1 MKEGVK
7 KSISLI
13 LVLTLLVQL
22 LPVVAFGVGDETNDL
37 DISTDSE
44 TVSMKDDDAEIVGE
58 EDALREESVKHF
70 RLRDGAYML
79 VEYETAVHYQTADGS
94 WEEIDN
100 TLQKTGQQYVAQAGD
115 MTRKFAASLDSG
127 FLFETAYQG
136 QSVSMSLARRSSR
149 DVVAV
154 APDVPAAE
162 ETAAPEET
170 AVPETADQPQEAEQ
184 AEADLQ
190 RAPAEAAAETDAP
203 QQETAEE
210 LPLLDDAAY
219 TLVTSTAAARME
231 NPGAKMR
238 TFSKLAEKD
247 KIQPQKIR
255 SSVAFDNVMDGVSLL
270 YQNYGY
276 NVKESIIIE
285 KPQEQYAYS
294 FVLNLQGLTPT
305 LEADGS
311 VLLRGADGEPVYE
324 IPAPYLADADGATS
338 LEDAAY
344 KLERI
349 SGGYL
354 LTVEADPEWM
364 NAPERA
370 YPVTLDP
377 TILLHNK
384 GNVLTTFI
392 RSAWPGSVAPNSA
405 DQFVGYRANEGYDA
419 CNIYVQF
426 ANLPEIPQNCVPISA
441 QLAMYN
447 AGFFTSD
454 GVGCAAPDGSLTVE
468 AHEWPAAVSDV
479 SGLTWYLVHFGS
491 TPVNEETIDY
501 QKLSKETLGEYVTW
515 DITRTVMQWYQKQ
528 NEGDTSGGRGVLLE
542 GIDGRENYR
551 VANLIGSGY
560 HDYSPYFAVYYRNPV
575 GLESYYTYQEAS
587 AGKAGDLS
595 IHNFTNQFTLDRAD
609 VSLSLEP
616 ASYALRHI
624 YNSATSGIEFSNN
637 EAGGIH
643 TCDYTSMQVGVG
655 WKLSAQQTVVE
666 CKVGDE
672 TYLVYNDEDGTE
684 HYFSETATNTYEDE
698 DGLSLKIV
706 KSTSGGNTIY
716 TMTDMDKY
724 HTWVFHNGYLISVTD
739 NNSNTIYF
747 AYNAAYSS
755 GGSAWKPVKGSASN
769 RLVQIVMDINS
780 GNNEKSRTL
789 QTVANLTYSGD
800 RLSSVTDYAGRSTN
814 YSYDSGGHLTQV
826 TYADGTS
833 VSYAYN
839 GSGGR
844 LSTLYD
850 AESQYGLDITYTYN
864 LGVVS
869 TFRVQEFANT
879 SGAKQTGS
887 AFHAYRN
894 GIHQTSYRFYGPDHT
909 RDTADDTVKTCVLD
923 HFGKT
928 ICTYDSNTDYSE
940 IIGASAAN
948 YTDNSG
954 TSKTNNRLTGAA
966 AMGISSFN
974 MLSNSG
980 LETCTGNAADN
991 WAQLSFSTS
1000 ASAGTQSGNKARLGK
1015 ASIKTTA
1022 RGSGM
1027 YQEATLQAGTTYT
1040 FSGYV
1045 NTCDMTAFD
1054 SNGSVYLAALTAD
1067 QITDLSQACAS
1078 PWKSEQVNYKTDASI
1093 NRGWEKISVT
1103 FTPETSGTY
1112 YMAFLQDR
1120 ADGTACCDDLLLEES
1135 EAASEINLVQNGRF
1149 AWLVNG
1155 KPEGWVPNSY
1165 TISDE
1170 HPFGQS
1176 LSKSMR
1182 VSNTMNGYAR
1192 THQVIPLNLLADEA
1206 TFLLSGWGKANS
1218 VGGTARKHEDG
1229 DERYFG
1235 LVAEIAYTD
1244 GTTENQYV
1252 SFNGDYADWQFASG
1266 VIVPG
1271 KRDERVKEIT
1281 VRCAYD
1287 YNANDAYFTNISLV
1301 LEPAETYSYDSKGN
1315 PIAATDGSAKTASEF
1330 FADSQRLKSYTTPGG
1345 AKHTL
1350 GYDASNNL
1358 QEDTLAGLTNYTYHN
1373 TSGSPTTSM
1382 TRKGYSGDYLKS
1394 QNVYD
1399 ITGRFRTLAIDANGV
1414 QTGYTYDDTTLQL
1427 TSVHSAGG
1435 ATQTYTYQSG
1445 RDRVSQTAIDQT
1457 AALTYR
1463 YDRAQLTDLIRKA
1476 FPQAAD
1482 ADGQNVNPFWQ
1493 HYLLGYDAF
1502 GNMTRVQVCASS
1514 AERDGYTAPVTLASY
1529 TYEGNVNNGRLAKM
1543 TYGNGDSVSYTYD
1556 AFDRQRTAGYN
1567 DGTTYHYDYSG
1578 DNDLARQYVT
1588 DGSGAVTEQYSYQ
1601 YDSLGR
1607 LIHSRQL
1614 TGGGTLVQLTQHMY
1628 DNANRLTSQ
1637 SWQFGGDTFRQS
1649 YTYTGQNS
1657 DGKQVDGTIS
1667 AITTTIPGQSVI
1679 TSTYGYND
1687 LRQLT
1692 SKGVTVPDQNGKQTK
1707 VYDRSYTYDRI
1718 AEDDGCNWMGTR
1730 LASTGYTFGSSSR
1743 SFTYTYD
1750 AAGNISR
1757 IVTAGTNVPKAA
1769 QSKEYGYDAQG
1780 QLVSEKNS
1788 SKTTFLYAYD
1798 TAGNIRSITKDGTVT
1813 KSFGYTNPSWP
1824 DLLTSVTANG
1834 TTKDV
1839 LYEGQSQTSDLPS
1852 SGNPITYYNGKDYT
1866 FTWTKGRQLASATVD
1881 GKQVS
1886 YTYDMSG
1893 VRSGKQVYTTSNQR
1907 TTTYTYTTLS
1917 GKVMRQQ
1924 WETRNSDDTVY
1935 QAMQSLEFV
1944 YDDGNQPFAMIYKHG
1959 QTTELYYYVLNAQ
1972 GDVIALLNA
1981 NGALVA
1987 SYNYGAW
1994 GNYSVHGADG
2004 KKTTDATFIGHINPL
2019 RYRGYYYD
2027 RETRLY
2033 YLQSRYYDFANCR
2046 FINADT
2052 YLSTGQ
2058 GILGHN
2064 MFTYCGNNPV
2074 NYCDSSGRFFFTLLG
2089 AVIGAA
2095 VGYIDAYIAGEDP
2108 IKGAIAG
2115 GVSGAIAGAGVDI
2128 GAAITIFSG
2137 GAAIGW
2143 GAAVAIGLGAF
2154 GGFVGAGISNDWK
2167 FKKDGESLALQ
2178 YMGATLIGG
2187 MANAISFGL
2196 GPINGEIAKG
2206 TVSQIV
2212 RSIGYEGM
2220 KDFTYNLV
2228 TGGIISLFSTFTNRI
2243 ISTMLSTPVEPSLPV
2258 ISIS

>member
-70 RLRDGAYML
+70 RLRDGGYML

-100 TLQKTGQQYVAQAGD
+100 TLQKTGQQYVAKAGD

-170 AVPETADQPQEAEQ
+170 AASETADQLQEAEQ
-184 AEADLQ
+184 TEADQ
-190 RAPAEAAAETDAP
+190 TQEPAEAAAETDAP

-344 KLERI
+344 KLERV

-384 GNVLTTFI
+384 GNVLTTYV
-392 RSAWPGSVAPNSA
+392 RYAAPNSVAPNAA
-405 DQFVGYRANEGYDA
+405 DQYCGYIEDRSYGSCD
-419 CNIYVQF
+419 IYMKL
-426 ANLPEIPQNCVPISA
+426 NLPEIPNGCVPLQAKIA
-441 QLAMYN
+441 LYH
-447 AGFFTSD
+447 AGFFASNHF
-454 GVGCAAPDGSLTVE
+454 GGAAPDGNLTVE
-468 AHEWPAAVSDV
+468 AHICDGTVSNV
-479 SGLTWYLVHFGS
+479 SSLTWNDVYAGALSFDR
-491 TPVNEETIDY
+491 TILDY
-501 QKLSKETLGEYVTW
+501 QKVSKGTLGEYITW
-515 DITRTVMQWYQKQ
+515 DISRAIVERSATGSETI
-528 NEGDTSGGRGVLLE
+528 GLILE
-542 GIDGRENYR
+542 TMDCIENYR

-560 HDYSPYFAVYYRNPV
+560 HDHSPYFAVYYRNPV

-684 HYFSETATNTYEDE
+684 HYFRKTATNTYEDE

-755 GGSAWKPVKGSASN
+755 VGSAWKPVKGSASN

-780 GNNEKSRTL
+780 GSNDNPRTP

-909 RDTADDTVKTCVLD
+909 RDTADDTVMTCVLD

-940 IIGASAAN
+940 IIGTSAAN

-1067 QITDLSQACAS
+1067 QIADLSQACAS

-1120 ADGTACCDDLLLEES
+1120 ADGTAYCDDLLLEES

-1192 THQVIPLNLLADEA
+1192 THQVIPLNLPADEA

-1244 GTTENQYV
+1244 GATENQYV

-1271 KRDERVKEIT
+1271 KRDKWVQEIM

-1373 TSGSPTTSM
+1373 DSGSATTSM
-1382 TRKGYSGDYLKS
+1382 TREGYSGDFLKS

-1399 ITGRFRTLAIDANGV
+1399 STGRFRTLAIDANGV

-1482 ADGQNVNPFWQ
+1482 ASGNNVNPFWQ

-1514 AERDGYTAPVTLASY
+1514 TEREGYTAPVTLASY
-1529 TYEGNVNNGRLAKM
+1529 TYEGNVNNGRLATM
-1543 TYGNGDSVSYTYD
+1543 AYGNGDSVSYTYD
-1556 AFDRQRTAGYN
+1556 AFDRQRTAAYN

-1607 LIHSRQL
+1607 LIHSRQS

-1667 AITTTIPGQSVI
+1667 AITTTIPDQLAI
-1679 TSTYGYND
+1679 TSKYEYND
-1687 LRQLT
+1687 LRQLEKKT
-1692 SKGVTVPDQNGKQTK
+1692 VTVPDQNGTQTK
-1707 VYDRSYTYDRI
+1707 VYDRTYTYAVI

-1730 LASTGYTFGSSSR
+1730 LASTGYTFALNQPVKQSR

-1750 AAGNISR
+1750 KAGNITK
-1757 IVTAGTNVPKAA
+1757 IVTAGTKVPKAA
-1769 QSKEYGYDAQG
+1769 TLKEYGYDAQG
-1780 QLVSEKNS
+1780 QLVSEKNGS
-1788 SKTTFLYAYD
+1788 GTTFLYAYD

-1839 LYEGQSQTSDLPS
+1839 LYEGQSQTSDLPT
-1852 SGNPITYYNGKDYT
+1852 SGNPVTYYNGKDYA

-1981 NGALVA
+1981 DGTLAA

-1994 GNYSVHGADG
+1994 GNYSVHDDKGA
-2004 KKTTDATFIGHINPL
+2004 KITKASFIGHINPL

-2046 FINADT
+2046 FINAD
-2052 YLSTGQ
+2052 GQ
-2058 GILGHN
+2058 
-2064 MFTYCGNNPV
+2064 FTDGFIGSNLFAYCENNPIR
-2074 NYCDSSGRFFFTLLG
+2074 YSDPTGLL
-2089 AVIGAA
+2089 AA
-2095 VGYIDAYIAGEDP
+2095 EAAIAASNFWNPVGWIAAGLLVVE
-2108 IKGAIAG
+2108 IGAIAVLSCGIASNVSQAKPKNKSTSKG
-2115 GVSGAIAGAGVDI
+2115 GSANLSGFASGAA
-2128 GAAITIFSG
+2128 SPSPPPPNKG
-2137 GAAIGW
+2137 GKGTKTSSKS
-2143 GAAVAIGLGAF
+2143 F
-2154 GGFVGAGISNDWK
+2154 YN
-2167 FKKDGESLALQ
+2167 KDGVRIDVENPGDRQGQIHMHLKGKK
-2178 YMGATLIGG
+2178 YIYD
-2187 MANAISFGL
+2187 ISEKAFRFDKT
-2196 GPINGEIAKG
+2196 GEIAPRAVQKYLENEKIVIAIEKG
-2206 TVSQIV
+2206 LI
-2212 RSIGYEGM
+2212 ILGY
-2220 KDFTYNLV
+2220 
-2228 TGGIISLFSTFTNRI
+2228 
-2243 ISTMLSTPVEPSLPV
+2243 
-2258 ISIS
+2258 

>member
-22 LPVVAFGVGDETNDL
+22 LPMVAFGVGDETNDL

-70 RLRDGAYML
+70 RLRDGGYML

-170 AVPETADQPQEAEQ
+170 AASETADQLQEAEQ
-184 AEADLQ
+184 TEADQ
-190 RAPAEAAAETDAP
+190 TQEPAEAAAETDAP

-276 NVKESIIIE
+276 NVKESIIID
-285 KPQEQYAYS
+285 KQQEQYAYS

-311 VLLRGADGEPVYE
+311 VLLRGTDGEPVYE

-338 LEDAAY
+338 LEDAVY

-384 GNVLTTFI
+384 GNVLTTYV
-392 RSAWPGSVAPNSA
+392 RYAAPNSVAPNAA
-405 DQFVGYRANEGYDA
+405 DQYCGYIEDRSYGSCD
-419 CNIYVQF
+419 IYMKL
-426 ANLPEIPQNCVPISA
+426 NLPEIPNGCVPVQAKIA
-441 QLAMYN
+441 LYH
-447 AGFFTSD
+447 AGFFASNHF
-454 GVGCAAPDGSLTVE
+454 GGAAPDGNLTVE
-468 AHEWPAAVSDV
+468 AHICDGTVSNV
-479 SGLTWYLVHFGS
+479 SSLTWNDVYAGALSFDR
-491 TPVNEETIDY
+491 TILDY
-501 QKLSKETLGEYVTW
+501 QKVSKGTLGKYITW
-515 DITRTVMQWYQKQ
+515 DISRAIVERSVTGSETI
-528 NEGDTSGGRGVLLE
+528 GLILE
-542 GIDGRENYR
+542 TMDCIENYR

-587 AGKAGDLS
+587 AAKAGDLS
-595 IHNFTNQFTLDRAD
+595 IHNFTNQFTLDRTD

-624 YNSATSGIEFSNN
+624 YNSAYSGSWFSENGSVGLHTRN
-637 EAGGIH
+637 FSSMRIGI
-643 TCDYTSMQVGVG
+643 G

-684 HYFSETATNTYEDE
+684 HYFSNTATNTYEDE
-698 DGLSLKIV
+698 DGLGLKIV

-755 GGSAWKPVKGSASN
+755 GSSAWKPVKGSASN

-780 GNNEKSRTL
+780 GSNDNPRTL
-789 QTVANLTYSGD
+789 QTVADLTYSGD
-800 RLSSVTDYAGRSTN
+800 RLSSVTDYAGRATN
-814 YSYDSGGHLTQV
+814 YTYDSAGHLTQV
-826 TYADGTS
+826 TYADGTC
-833 VSYAYN
+833 AYYQYDPSN
-839 GSGGR
+839 GT
-844 LSTLYD
+844 LITLYD
-850 AESQYGLDITYTYN
+850 GEARYGLEISYFYN
-864 LGVVS
+864 FGVRS
-869 TFRVQEFANT
+869 TFRVREFTCADG
-879 SGAKQTGS
+879 GAPADGQRQYGN
-887 AFHAYRN
+887 AFHAYRS
-894 GIHQTSYRFYGPDHT
+894 GVRQTLYRFYGPDHT
-909 RDTADDTVKTCVLD
+909 RDTADDTITGYILD

-928 ICTYDSNTDYSE
+928 ICTYDSNSDCSVMT
-940 IIGASAAN
+940 GASAAN

-1000 ASAGTQSGNKARLGK
+1000 ASAGTQSGNKARLGN

-1067 QITDLSQACAS
+1067 QIADLSQACAS

-1093 NRGWEKISVT
+1093 NHGWEKISVT
-1103 FTPETSGTY
+1103 FMPETSGTY

-1120 ADGTACCDDLLLEES
+1120 ADGTACCDDLLLEEG

-1149 AWLVNG
+1149 ARLVNG
-1155 KPEGWVPNSY
+1155 KPEGWVPNGY

-1170 HPFGQS
+1170 HPVGQS

-1192 THQVIPLNLLADEA
+1192 THQVIPLDLPADKA
-1206 TFLLSGWGKANS
+1206 TFLLSGWGKATS
-1218 VGGTARKHEDG
+1218 VGGTARKHEHG
-1229 DERYFG
+1229 YERYFG

-1244 GTTENQYV
+1244 GTTEKQYV
-1252 SFNGDYADWQFASG
+1252 SFNGDYAGWQFASG

-1301 LEPAETYSYDSKGN
+1301 QEPAETYSYDSKGN
-1315 PIAATDGSAKTASEF
+1315 PIAATDGNAKTASEF

-1345 AKHTL
+1345 AKHTFW
-1350 GYDASNNL
+1350 YDANNNL
-1358 QEDTLAGLTNYTYHN
+1358 QQDTLAGLTDHTYHN
-1373 TSGSPTTSM
+1373 SSGSAALSM

-1399 ITGRFRTLAIDANGV
+1399 STGRFRTLAIDANGV
-1414 QTGYTYDDTTLQL
+1414 QTGYTYDGTTLQL
-1427 TSVHSAGG
+1427 TSVHGAGG

-1514 AERDGYTAPVTLASY
+1514 AEREGYTAPVTLASY
-1529 TYEGNVNNGRLAKM
+1529 TYEGNVNNGRLATM

-1556 AFDRQRTAGYN
+1556 AFDRQRTAAYN

-1578 DNDLARQYVT
+1578 DNDLTRQYVT

-1607 LIHSRQL
+1607 LIHSRQS

-1649 YTYTGQNS
+1649 YTYTGQNG

-1667 AITTTIPGQSVI
+1667 AITTTIPGQTNI
-1679 TSTYGYND
+1679 TSTYGYNT

-1692 SKGVTVPDQNGKQTK
+1692 SKTVKQGGTGVYT
-1707 VYDRSYTYDRI
+1707 RSYTYAVI
-1718 AEDDGCNWMGTR
+1718 AEDDDCNRMGTR

-1750 AAGNISR
+1750 DAGNIKS
-1757 IVTAGTNVPKAA
+1757 VMASDSAGML
-1769 QSKEYGYDAQG
+1769 YDYDGLG
-1780 QLVSEKNS
+1780 QLVKE
-1788 SKTTFLYAYD
+1788 TPIGLTMYAVTYAYD
-1798 TAGNIRSITKDGTVT
+1798 TAGNIRSITRGGTT
-1813 KSFGYTNPSWP
+1813 FKSFGYTNPSWP

-1852 SGNPITYYNGKDYT
+1852 SGNPVTYYNGRDYH
-1866 FTWTKGRQLASATVD
+1866 FDWSKGRQLTEAVVGGQTV
-1881 GKQVS
+1881 K
-1886 YTYDMSG
+1886 YAYDMAG
-1893 VRSGKQVYTTSNQR
+1893 VRSSKQVGD
-1907 TTTYTYTTLS
+1907 TTYTYTTLS

-1924 WETRNSDDTVY
+1924 WDGKT
-1935 QAMQSLEFV
+1935 LEFV
-1944 YDDGNQPFAMIYKHG
+1944 YDDGSQPFAMIYKHG
-1959 QTTELYYYVLNAQ
+1959 SETELYYYLVNAQ
-1972 GDVIALLNA
+1972 GDVAAILDSS
-1981 NGALVA
+1981 GTMVA

-1994 GNYSVHGADG
+1994 GSCTVYNSS
-2004 KKTTDATFIGHINPL
+2004 DAAIGDLNPL

-2027 RETRLY
+2027 AETGFY
-2033 YLQSRYYDFANCR
+2033 YLQSRYYDPAICR

-2052 YLSTGQ
+2052 FATTDANGFLSA
-2058 GILGHN
+2058 N
-2064 MFTYCGNNPV
+2064 MFAYCENNPIMRTDANGDV
-2074 NYCDSSGRFFFTLLG
+2074 WNL
-2089 AVIGAA
+2089 VIGAA
-2095 VGYIDAYIAGEDP
+2095 VG
-2108 IKGAIAG
+2108 AIAG
-2115 GVSGAIAGAGVDI
+2115 VAGQVLSDAVTSIANGELTISNWQTYVGALAGGALSGAVLGGTGNVGLANAVSGFTTTGI
-2128 GAAITIFSG
+2128 GAALEKAT
-2137 GAAIGW
+2137 GASDKSWAEIGVN
-2143 GAAVAIGLGAF
+2143 AVADGMVSYGLGTLPGVKNITRGRNNMSAVYKSGLTKLRKGTAKRMSF
-2154 GGFVGAGISNDWK
+2154 KVKRKGLISTFVGGFAMD
-2167 FKKDGESLALQ
+2167 A
-2178 YMGATLIGG
+2178 YY
-2187 MANAISFGL
+2187 GL
-2196 GPINGEIAKG
+2196 K
-2206 TVSQIV
+2206 QH
-2212 RSIGYEGM
+2212 GYNR
-2220 KDFTYNLV
+2220 FRR
-2228 TGGIISLFSTFTNRI
+2228 LFMR
-2243 ISTMLSTPVEPSLPV
+2243 
-2258 ISIS
+2258 

>member
-22 LPVVAFGVGDETNDL
+22 LPVVAFGVSDETNDL

-70 RLRDGAYML
+70 RLRDGGYML

-170 AVPETADQPQEAEQ
+170 VAPETADQLQEAEQ
-184 AEADLQ
+184 TEADLQ

-247 KIQPQKIR
+247 RIQPQKIR

-285 KPQEQYAYS
+285 KLQEQYAYS

-344 KLERI
+344 KLERV

-392 RSAWPGSVAPNSA
+392 RYASPNSVAPNAA
-405 DQFVGYRANEGYDA
+405 DQYIGYHAGAAYGVCEV
-419 CNIYVQF
+419 YVQF
-426 ANLPEIPQNCVPISA
+426 ANLPEIPRNCVPVGA
-441 QLAMYN
+441 QLAMYH
-447 AGFFTSD
+447 AGFFASNAI
-454 GVGCAAPDGSLTVE
+454 GGSAPGGTLTVE
-468 AHEWPAAVSDV
+468 AHEWPAAVSSA
-479 SGLTWYLVHFGS
+479 SGVTWNQVYSGA
-491 TPVNEETIDY
+491 TPVSDEVLDF
-501 QKLSKETLGEYVTW
+501 QKLSKGTLNKYATW
-515 DITRTVMQWYQKQ
+515 DITRTVMAWYQKQ
-528 NEGDTSGGRGVLLE
+528 NEGDTSGGRGVLLQTL
-542 GIDGRENYR
+542 DGYAKSRA
-551 VANLIGSGY
+551 ANLIGSGY

-616 ASYALRHI
+616 VSYALRHI
-624 YNSATSGIEFSNN
+624 YNSATSGVEFSNN
-637 EAGGIH
+637 EAGGLH

-684 HYFSETATNTYEDE
+684 HYFSKTATNTYEDE
-698 DGLSLKIV
+698 DGLGLKIV

-755 GGSAWKPVKGSASN
+755 GSSAWKPVKGSASD

-780 GNNEKSRTL
+780 GSSTNARTL
-789 QTVANLTYSGD
+789 QTVANLTYSGS
-800 RLSSVTDYAGRSTN
+800 RLSKVTDYAGRATN
-814 YSYDSGGHLTQV
+814 YTYDSTGHLTQV
-826 TYADGTS
+826 TYADSTS

-850 AESQYGLDITYTYN
+850 AESKYGLDITYTYN

-869 TFRVQEFANT
+869 TFGVQEFAYT
-879 SGAKQTGS
+879 PSAVKQTGS

-909 RDTADDTVKTCVLD
+909 AGNADDTVMTCVLD

-940 IIGASAAN
+940 IIGASAAS

-954 TSKTNNRLTGAA
+954 TSKTNNRLSGAA
-966 AMGISSFN
+966 AMGTVALN
-974 MLSNSG
+974 LLPNAG
-980 LETCTGNAADN
+980 LEQCTNNVSDG
-991 WAQLSFSTS
+991 WVSLPFSQN
-1000 ASAGTQSGNKARLGK
+1000 ASAGIIPESRSRIGR
-1015 ASIKTTA
+1015 ASLKTA
-1022 RGSGM
+1022 ASGSGM
-1027 YQEATLQAGTTYT
+1027 YHEVALQAGTTYT

-1045 NTCDMTAFD
+1045 NTRDITAYQSD
-1054 SNGSVYLAALTAD
+1054 GGVYLAVLTAA
-1067 QITDLSQACAS
+1067 QRSSLAGVQRS
-1078 PWKSEQVNYKTDASI
+1078 PWKSEIVNYTTAPEVDA
-1093 NRGWEKISVT
+1093 GWEKISVT
-1103 FTPETSGTY
+1103 FTPDTSGTY
-1112 YMAFLQDR
+1112 SLAFVQDA
-1120 ADGTACCDDLLLEES
+1120 ADGTAYCDDMQLEAHA
-1135 EAASEINLVQNGRF
+1135 AASNANLVQNGTF
-1149 AWLVNG
+1149 ASGAPDFWTANR
-1155 KPEGWVPNSY
+1155 Y
-1165 TISDE
+1165 TKSSE
-1170 HPFGQS
+1170 HPLGAG
-1176 LSKSMR
+1176 KGVSMHAEGSSVGGTR
-1182 VSNTMNGYAR
+1182 TSQVVPINYYAG
-1192 THQVIPLNLLADEA
+1192 LA

-1218 VGGTARKHEDG
+1218 VGGTSPKPEKDG
-1229 DERYFG
+1229 DRYFG
-1235 LVAEIAYTD
+1235 LIAEIKYAKED
-1244 GTTENQYV
+1244 GTEISETENQYV
-1252 SFNGDYADWQFASG
+1252 SFNDDFTDWQYASG
-1266 VIVPG
+1266 VIIP
-1271 KRDERVKEIT
+1271 KRRDLMVKNIT
-1281 VRCAYD
+1281 VYCAYD

-1315 PIAATDGSAKTASEF
+1315 PIAATDGNAKTASEF
-1330 FADSQRLKSYTTPGG
+1330 FADSQRLKSYTTPSG

-1350 GYDASNNL
+1350 GYDANNNL
-1358 QEDTLAGLTNYTYHN
+1358 QSDTLAGLTNYTYHN
-1373 TSGSPTTSM
+1373 ASGSATTSI
-1382 TRKGYSGDYLKS
+1382 TSVGTSGDYLKS
-1394 QNVYD
+1394 YNVYD
-1399 ITGRFRTLAIDANGV
+1399 STGRFRTQSTDANGV
-1414 QTGYTYDDTTLQL
+1414 TTKYEYEP
-1427 TSVHSAGG
+1427 G
-1435 ATQTYTYQSG
+1435 AARLFQSTAANG
-1445 RDRVSQTAIDQT
+1445 TKQGFHYADNSDRVDFTYIDRTASID
-1457 AALTYR
+1457 YD

-1493 HYLLGYDAF
+1493 HYLLGYDTF

-1514 AERDGYTAPVTLASY
+1514 AERAGYTAPIDLATY
-1529 TYEGNVNNGRLAKM
+1529 EYEGNVYNGRLAKM
-1543 TYGNGDSVSYTYD
+1543 TYGNKDSVSYTYD
-1556 AFDRQRTAGYN
+1556 AFDRQRTAAYN
-1567 DGTTYHYDYSG
+1567 DVDRTTHEQKNVATYHYDYSS
-1578 DNDLARQYVT
+1578 DNALTRQYAT
-1588 DGSGAVTEQYSYQ
+1588 DSSGITEQYSYQ

-1607 LIHSRQL
+1607 LIHSRQSTAKGAL
-1614 TGGGTLVQLTQHMY
+1614 IQSTQHMY
-1628 DNANRLTSQ
+1628 DAANRMTSQ
-1637 SWQFGGDTFRQS
+1637 TWQFGTGLYQQQ

-1692 SKGVTVPDQNGKQTK
+1692 SKGVTVPDQNGTQTK
-1707 VYDRSYTYDRI
+1707 VYDRAYTYDRI
-1718 AEDDGCNWMGTR
+1718 AVDSGNWMGTR

-1750 AAGNISR
+1750 DSGNIKS
-1757 IVTAGTNVPKAA
+1757 VMASDSVGML
-1769 QSKEYGYDAQG
+1769 YDYDGLG
-1780 QLVSEKNS
+1780 QLVKE
-1788 SKTTFLYAYD
+1788 TPIGLTMYAVTYAYD
-1798 TAGNIRSITKDGTVT
+1798 TAGNIRSITRGGTT
-1813 KSFGYTNPSWP
+1813 FKSFGYTNPSWP

-1852 SGNPITYYNGKDYT
+1852 SGNPVTYYNGRDYH
-1866 FTWTKGRQLASATVD
+1866 FDWSKGRQLTEAVVGGQTV
-1881 GKQVS
+1881 K
-1886 YTYDMSG
+1886 YAYDMAG
-1893 VRSGKQVYTTSNQR
+1893 VRSSKQVGD
-1907 TTTYTYTTLS
+1907 TTYTYTTLS

-1924 WETRNSDDTVY
+1924 WGNK
-1935 QAMQSLEFV
+1935 SLEFV

-1959 QTTELYYYVLNAQ
+1959 SAAELYYYLVNAQ
-1972 GDVIALLNA
+1972 GDVAAILDSS
-1981 NGALVA
+1981 GTMVA
-1987 SYNYGAW
+1987 SYNYDAW
-1994 GNYSVHGADG
+1994 GSCTVHNSS
-2004 KKTTDATFIGHINPL
+2004 DAAIGDLNPL

-2027 RETRLY
+2027 AETGFY
-2033 YLQSRYYDFANCR
+2033 YLQSRYYDPAICR
-2046 FINADT
+2046 FISSDT

-2058 GILGHN
+2058 GMLGHN

-2074 NYCDSSGRFFFTLLG
+2074 NYCDPSGRFFFTLLG
-2089 AVIGAA
+2089 AAIGAA
-2095 VGYIDAYIAGEDP
+2095 AGYIDAYIAGEDP

-2128 GAAITIFSG
+2128 GVFITVSTGGAGIGWGFAAAVG
-2137 GAAIGW
+2137 LGAAGAAIGT
-2143 GAAVAIGLGAF
+2143 A
-2154 GGFVGAGISNDWK
+2154 ISNDWK
-2167 FKKDGESLALQ
+2167 MKKDGESLALQ
-2178 YMGATLIGG
+2178 YMESALIGG

-2228 TGGIISLFSTFTNRI
+2228 TGGIISWFSTFTNRI
-2243 ISTMLSTPVEPSLPV
+2243 ISTMLSTPVEPTLPA

>member
-1 MKEGVK
+1 M
-7 KSISLI
+7 
-13 LVLTLLVQL
+13 
-22 LPVVAFGVGDETNDL
+22 
-37 DISTDSE
+37 
-44 TVSMKDDDAEIVGE
+44 
-58 EDALREESVKHF
+58 
-70 RLRDGAYML
+70 
-79 VEYETAVHYQTADGS
+79 
-94 WEEIDN
+94 
-100 TLQKTGQQYVAQAGD
+100 
-115 MTRKFAASLDSG
+115 
-127 FLFETAYQG
+127 
-136 QSVSMSLARRSSR
+136 
-149 DVVAV
+149 
-154 APDVPAAE
+154 
-162 ETAAPEET
+162 
-170 AVPETADQPQEAEQ
+170 
-184 AEADLQ
+184 
-190 RAPAEAAAETDAP
+190 
-203 QQETAEE
+203 
-210 LPLLDDAAY
+210 
-219 TLVTSTAAARME
+219 
-231 NPGAKMR
+231 
-238 TFSKLAEKD
+238 
-247 KIQPQKIR
+247 
-255 SSVAFDNVMDGVSLL
+255 
-270 YQNYGY
+270 
-276 NVKESIIIE
+276 
-285 KPQEQYAYS
+285 
-294 FVLNLQGLTPT
+294 
-305 LEADGS
+305 
-311 VLLRGADGEPVYE
+311 
-324 IPAPYLADADGATS
+324 
-338 LEDAAY
+338 
-344 KLERI
+344 
-349 SGGYL
+349 
-354 LTVEADPEWM
+354 EADPEWM

-501 QKLSKETLGEYVTW
+501 QKLSKKTLGEYVTW

-542 GIDGRENYR
+542 GIDGSENYR

-684 HYFSETATNTYEDE
+684 HYFSKTATNTYEDE

-780 GNNEKSRTL
+780 SSNDNPRTL
-789 QTVANLTYSGD
+789 QTVANLAYSGD

-833 VSYAYN
+833 ASYEYYSSN
-839 GSGGR
+839 GR

-909 RDTADDTVKTCVLD
+909 RDTADDTVMTCVLD

-940 IIGASAAN
+940 IIGTSAAN

-1027 YQEATLQAGTTYT
+1027 YHEAALQAGTTYT

-1054 SNGSVYLAALTAD
+1054 SGGSVYLAALTAD
-1067 QITDLSQACAS
+1067 QIADLSQASRS
-1078 PWKSEQVNYKTDASI
+1078 PWKSERVNYQTDASVS
-1093 NRGWEKISVT
+1093 RGWEKVSVT

-1112 YMAFLQDR
+1112 YMAFLQDK
-1120 ADGTACCDDLLLEES
+1120 ADGTAYCDDLLLEKG

-1149 AWLVNG
+1149 SQLVNG
-1155 KPEGWVPNSY
+1155 KPDFWTANKY
-1165 TISDE
+1165 TITNE
-1170 HPFGQS
+1170 HPTGQPN
-1176 LSKSMR
+1176 SKSMHIG
-1182 VSNTMNGYAR
+1182 STMNGYAR
-1192 THQVIPLNLLADEA
+1192 THQVIPLNLPADEA
-1206 TFLLSGWGKANS
+1206 TFLLSGWGKATS
-1218 VGGTARKHEDG
+1218 VGGTARKHVNG
-1229 DERYFG
+1229 WERYFG

-1271 KRDERVKEIT
+1271 KRDEWVKEIT

-1287 YNANDAYFTNISLV
+1287 YNANEAYFTDISLV

-1315 PIAATDGSAKTASEF
+1315 PVAATDGSAKTASEYF
-1330 FADSQRLKSYTTPGG
+1330 TDSQRLKSYTTPGG

-1350 GYDASNNL
+1350 WYDASNNL

-1373 TSGSPTTSM
+1373 GSGSPTTSM

-1399 ITGRFRTLAIDANGV
+1399 STRRFRTQAVDVNGITTGYAYDTGAARLYRTTAANGT
-1414 QTGYTYDDTTLQL
+1414 QQDYRYCTG
-1427 TSVHSAGG
+1427 S
-1435 ATQTYTYQSG
+1435 
-1445 RDRVSQTAIDQT
+1445 DRT
-1457 AALTYR
+1457 ALTYINGVASIR
-1463 YDRAQLTDLIRKA
+1463 YTYDRAQLSDLIRK
-1476 FPQAAD
+1476 
-1482 ADGQNVNPFWQ
+1482 GYLGSTGFWQ
-1493 HYLLGYDAF
+1493 HYLLNYDAF

-1514 AERDGYTAPVTLASY
+1514 EEQTGYSSPVTLASY
-1529 TYEGNVNNGRLAKM
+1529 SYDGSVNNGRLTTM

-1556 AFDRQRTAGYN
+1556 AFDRQRTAAYN
-1567 DGTTYHYDYSG
+1567 DGTTYHYDYSS
-1578 DNDLARQYVT
+1578 DNDLTRQYVT

-1607 LIHSRQL
+1607 LIHSRQSTANGAL
-1614 TGGGTLVQLTQHMY
+1614 IQSTQHMY
-1628 DNANRLTSQ
+1628 DAANRMTSQ
-1637 SWQFGGDTFRQS
+1637 SWQFGTGLYRQQYS
-1649 YTYTGQNS
+1649 YTGVKA
-1657 DGKQVDGTIS
+1657 DGTTDSSVDGTIS
-1667 AITTTIPGQSVI
+1667 ATTTTIPGQLDV
-1679 TSTYGYND
+1679 TSKYEYND
-1687 LRQLT
+1687 LRQLEKKT
-1692 SKGVTVPDQNGKQTK
+1692 VTVPNQNRGTTT
-1707 VYDRSYTYDRI
+1707 VYTRGYTYAVI
-1718 AEDDGCNWMGTR
+1718 AEDDGCNRMGTR

-1743 SFTYTYD
+1743 GFTYTYD
-1750 AAGNISR
+1750 AAGNIQT
-1757 IVTAGTNVPKAA
+1757 VTTGGTNVPAA
-1769 QSKEYGYDAQG
+1769 AASKTYTYDAQG
-1780 QLVSEKNS
+1780 QLATETDGSVSCA
-1788 SKTTFLYAYD
+1788 YAYD
-1798 TAGNIRSITKDGTVT
+1798 TVGNIRSVTTDGAVI

-1824 DLLTSVTANG
+1824 DLLTSVTVGG
-1834 TTKDV
+1834 TTKDI
-1839 LYEGQSQTSDLPS
+1839 LYEGQTQTSDVPS
-1852 SGNPITYYNGKDYT
+1852 SGNPVTYYNGRDYH
-1866 FTWTKGRQLASATVD
+1866 FDWSKGRQLTEAVVGGQTV
-1881 GKQVS
+1881 K
-1886 YTYDMSG
+1886 YAYDMAG
-1893 VRSGKQVYTTSNQR
+1893 VRSSKQVGD
-1907 TTTYTYTTLS
+1907 TTYSYTTLS
-1917 GKVMRQQ
+1917 GKVMRQA
-1924 WETRNSDDTVY
+1924 WGDNN
-1935 QAMQSLEFV
+1935 ALEFV
-1944 YDDGNQPFAMIYKHG
+1944 YDDSSQPFAVIYKHG
-1959 QTTELYYYVLNAQ
+1959 SAAELYYYLVNAQ
-1972 GDVIALLNA
+1972 GDVAAILDSS
-1981 NGALVA
+1981 GTMVA
-1987 SYNYGAW
+1987 FYDYDAW
-1994 GNYSVHGADG
+1994 GNCTVYDSSAKVL
-2004 KKTTDATFIGHINPL
+2004 TDPTSIANINPL

-2027 RETRLY
+2027 AETGFY
-2033 YLQSRYYDFANCR
+2033 YLQSRYYDPAICR

-2052 YLSTGQ
+2052 FATTDANGFLSA
-2058 GILGHN
+2058 N
-2064 MFTYCGNNPV
+2064 MFAYCENNPI
-2074 NYCDSSGRFFFTLLG
+2074 NNSDPTGKLLLG
-2089 AVIGAA
+2089 AMLAGAA
-2095 VGYIDAYIAGEDP
+2095 VGVLSEFAGNV
-2108 IKGAIAG
+2108 IC
-2115 GVSGAIAGAGVDI
+2115 
-2128 GAAITIFSG
+2128 
-2137 GAAIGW
+2137 
-2143 GAAVAIGLGAF
+2143 
-2154 GGFVGAGISNDWK
+2154 
-2167 FKKDGESLALQ
+2167 
-2178 YMGATLIGG
+2178 
-2187 MANAISFGL
+2187 
-2196 GPINGEIAKG
+2196 
-2206 TVSQIV
+2206 
-2212 RSIGYEGM
+2212 
-2220 KDFTYNLV
+2220 NLV
-2228 TGGIISLFSTFTNRI
+2228 TGRPLDENLSTLGDYAAAAFSGALSAIPGGGALLAVADVVGSSVIKVGVDSLMNKGGNSAKECVTNFGMGIGAGSTSAITNLRLEKSVPKTISSIKTEARASGVRGTKGYRSFLSKRQIKVGTRNRI
-2243 ISTMLSTPVEPSLPV
+2243 LSAVSGVAIKLLGRLFGR
-2258 ISIS
+2258 

>member
-170 AVPETADQPQEAEQ
+170 AVPETAGQPQEAEQ
-184 AEADLQ
+184 TEADQ
-190 RAPAEAAAETDAP
+190 TQEPAEAAAETDAP

-311 VLLRGADGEPVYE
+311 VLLRGADG
-324 IPAPYLADADGATS
+324 ATS

-344 KLERI
+344 KLERV

-419 CNIYVQF
+419 CNVYVQF

-501 QKLSKETLGEYVTW
+501 QKLSKKTLGEYVTW

-684 HYFSETATNTYEDE
+684 HYFRKTATNTYEDE

-755 GGSAWKPVKGSASN
+755 GGSAWKPVKGSAGN
-769 RLVQIVMDINS
+769 RLVQIIVDIHGGAN
-780 GNNEKSRTL
+780 

-826 TYADGTS
+826 TYADDTS

-909 RDTADDTVKTCVLD
+909 RDTADDTVMTCVLD

-928 ICTYDSNTDYSE
+928 ICTYDSSTDYSE

-966 AMGISSFN
+966 AMGTVALN
-974 MLSNSG
+974 LLPNAG
-980 LETCTGNAADN
+980 LEQCTNNVSDG
-991 WAQLSFSTS
+991 WVPLPFSQN
-1000 ASAGTQSGNKARLGK
+1000 ASAGVIAKSRSRIGY
-1015 ASIKTTA
+1015 ASLKTA
-1022 RGSGM
+1022 ASGSGM
-1027 YQEATLQAGTTYT
+1027 YHEVALQAGTTYT

-1045 NTCDMTAFD
+1045 NTRDITACQ
-1054 SNGSVYLAALTAD
+1054 SGGGVYLAVLTAA
-1067 QITDLSQACAS
+1067 QRGSLAGVQQS
-1078 PWKSEQVNYKTDASI
+1078 PWKSELVNYNTVPEVDS
-1093 NRGWEKISVT
+1093 GWEKISVT
-1103 FTPETSGTY
+1103 FTPDTSGTY
-1112 YMAFLQDR
+1112 SLAVVQDR
-1120 ADGTACCDDLLLEES
+1120 ADGVAYCDDMQLEAHA
-1135 EAASEINLVQNGRF
+1135 AASNANLVQNGTF
-1149 AWLVNG
+1149 ASGAPDYWTANRYE
-1155 KPEGWVPNSY
+1155 K
-1165 TISDE
+1165 SDE
-1170 HPFGQS
+1170 HPLGVGMGV
-1176 LSKSMR
+1176 SMHAKGSSVGGTR
-1182 VSNTMNGYAR
+1182 TSQVVPINYYAG
-1192 THQVIPLNLLADEA
+1192 LA

-1218 VGGTARKHEDG
+1218 VGGTSPKPEKDG
-1229 DERYFG
+1229 DRYFG
-1235 LVAEIAYTD
+1235 LIAEIRYAN
-1244 GTTENQYV
+1244 GTTEKQYV
-1252 SFNGDYADWQFASG
+1252 SFNDDFTDWQYASG
-1266 VIVPG
+1266 VIIPKQRG
-1271 KRDERVKEIT
+1271 LMIKDIT
-1281 VRCAYD
+1281 VYCAYD
-1287 YNANDAYFTNISLV
+1287 YNANDTYFTNISLV

-1315 PIAATDGSAKTASEF
+1315 PIAATDGNAKTASEF

-1350 GYDASNNL
+1350 GYDTSNNL
-1358 QEDTLAGLTNYTYHN
+1358 QSDELAGLTNYTYHN
-1373 TSGSPTTSM
+1373 TSGSATTSM

-1394 QNVYD
+1394 QNIYD
-1399 ITGRFRTLAIDANGV
+1399 NTGRFRAASEDANGV
-1414 QTGYTYDDTTLQL
+1414 TTAYGYEPSTAQL
-1427 TSVHSAGG
+1427 FST
-1435 ATQTYTYQSG
+1435 
-1445 RDRVSQTAIDQT
+1445 T
-1457 AALTYR
+1457 AANGTQQGYR
-1463 YDRAQLTDLIRKA
+1463 YYAGSDRTAFTYIGGTASIDYVYTRAQLTDLIRKA

-1514 AERDGYTAPVTLASY
+1514 AEREGYTAPITLASY
-1529 TYEGNVNNGRLAKM
+1529 TYEGNVNNGRLATM
-1543 TYGNGDSVSYTYD
+1543 TYGNGDYVDYTYD
-1556 AFDRQRTAGYN
+1556 AFDRQRTAAYN
-1567 DGTTYHYDYSG
+1567 DGTTYHYDYSS
-1578 DNDLARQYVT
+1578 DNVLTRQYAT
-1588 DGSGAVTEQYSYQ
+1588 DGSGITEQYSYQ

-1607 LIHSRQL
+1607 LIHSRQSTADGAL
-1614 TGGGTLVQLTQHMY
+1614 IQVTQHMY
-1628 DNANRLTSQ
+1628 DDANRMTSQ
-1637 SWQFGGDTFRQS
+1637 TWQFGTGLYHQQYS
-1649 YTYTGQNS
+1649 YTGVKA
-1657 DGKQVDGTIS
+1657 DGATDSSVDGTIS
-1667 AITTTIPGQSVI
+1667 AITTTIPGRSAI
-1679 TSTYGYND
+1679 TSEYKYND
-1687 LRQLT
+1687 LRQLK
-1692 SKGVTVPDQNGKQTK
+1692 SKSVTGPDQNGTQTK
-1707 VYDRSYTYDRI
+1707 VYDRTYTYDRI
-1718 AEDDGCNWMGTR
+1718 AADSGCNWMGTR
-1730 LASTGYTFGSSSR
+1730 LASTGYTFGSNSR

-1750 AAGNISR
+1750 DSGNITR
-1757 IVTAGTNVPKAA
+1757 IVLSGGSLTVGTK
-1769 QSKEYGYDAQG
+1769 SKTYSYDALG
-1780 QLVSEKNS
+1780 QLVKEAPGGLARNAVNY
-1788 SKTTFLYAYD
+1788 TYD
-1798 TAGNIRSITKDGTVT
+1798 TAGNIRSITKDGAVT

-1839 LYEGQSQTSDLPS
+1839 LYEGQSQTSDLPT
-1852 SGNPITYYNGKDYT
+1852 SGNPVTYYNGRDYH
-1866 FTWTKGRQLASATVD
+1866 FDWSKGRQLTEAVVGGQTV
-1881 GKQVS
+1881 K
-1886 YTYDMSG
+1886 YAYDMAG
-1893 VRSGKQVYTTSNQR
+1893 VRSSKQVGD
-1907 TTTYTYTTLS
+1907 TTYSYTTLS
-1917 GKVMRQQ
+1917 GKVMRQA
-1924 WETRNSDDTVY
+1924 WGDNN
-1935 QAMQSLEFV
+1935 ALEFV
-1944 YDDGNQPFAMIYKHG
+1944 YDDSSQPFAVIYKHG
-1959 QTTELYYYVLNAQ
+1959 SAAELYYYLVNAQ
-1972 GDVIALLNA
+1972 GDVAAILDSS
-1981 NGALVA
+1981 GTMVA
-1987 SYNYGAW
+1987 FYDYDAW
-1994 GNYSVHGADG
+1994 GNCTVYNSSAKVL
-2004 KKTTDATFIGHINPL
+2004 TDPTSIANLNPL

-2027 RETRLY
+2027 AETGFY
-2033 YLQSRYYDFANCR
+2033 YLQSRYYDPAICR

-2052 YLSTGQ
+2052 FATTDANGFLSA
-2058 GILGHN
+2058 N
-2064 MFTYCGNNPV
+2064 MFAYCENNPIMRT
-2074 NYCDSSGRFFFTLLG
+2074 DESGELFAEIVG
-2089 AVIGAA
+2089 GIIGAFVSTTSA
-2095 VGYIDAYIAGEDP
+2095 MVAGDTGPKLALAFIE
-2108 IKGAIAG
+2108 GAI
-2115 GVSGAIAGAGVDI
+2115 SGAITRSTAGMIANGVIAVVNGVIAAEETGDVMAGIAV
-2128 GAAITIFSG
+2128 
-2137 GAAIGW
+2137 
-2143 GAAVAIGLGAF
+2143 AAVSFGASCVSATGMTALLHVNPGVVAGSMFNATVGFGMGLSS
-2154 GGFVGAGISNDWK
+2154 AGLSSGITNAANAAKSK
-2167 FKKDGESLALQ
+2167 RIRPKMS
-2178 YMGATLIGG
+2178 GAT
-2187 MANAISFGL
+2187 
-2196 GPINGEIAKG
+2196 
-2206 TVSQIV
+2206 
-2212 RSIGYEGM
+2212 
-2220 KDFTYNLV
+2220 
-2228 TGGIISLFSTFTNRI
+2228 TN
-2243 ISTMLSTPVEPSLPV
+2243 MLSRTRRRTLQQNRSRYR
-2258 ISIS
+2258 SHARQSRRWFSWR

>member
-70 RLRDGAYML
+70 RLRDGGYML

-184 AEADLQ
+184 TEADQ
-190 RAPAEAAAETDAP
+190 TQEPAEAAAETDVP

-501 QKLSKETLGEYVTW
+501 QKLSKKTLGEYVTW

-542 GIDGRENYR
+542 GIDGSENYR

-624 YNSATSGIEFSNN
+624 YNSATSGIDFSNN

-684 HYFSETATNTYEDE
+684 HYFSKTATNTYEDE

-755 GGSAWKPVKGSASN
+755 GGSAWKPVKDASTN
-769 RLVQIVMDINS
+769 RLVQIVMAIHDGAS
-780 GNNEKSRTL
+780 

-833 VSYAYN
+833 ASYEYYSSN
-839 GSGGR
+839 GR

-909 RDTADDTVKTCVLD
+909 RDTADDTVMTCVLD

-940 IIGASAAN
+940 IIGTSAAN

-1027 YQEATLQAGTTYT
+1027 YHEAALQAGTTYT

-1054 SNGSVYLAALTAD
+1054 SGGSVYLAALTAD
-1067 QITDLSQACAS
+1067 QIADLSQASRS
-1078 PWKSEQVNYKTDASI
+1078 PWKSERVNYQTDASVS
-1093 NRGWEKISVT
+1093 RGWEKVSVT

-1112 YMAFLQDR
+1112 YMAFLQDK
-1120 ADGTACCDDLLLEES
+1120 ADGTAYCDDLLLEKG

-1149 AWLVNG
+1149 SQLVNG
-1155 KPEGWVPNSY
+1155 KPDFWTANKY
-1165 TISDE
+1165 TITNE
-1170 HPFGQS
+1170 HPTGQPN
-1176 LSKSMR
+1176 SKSMHIG
-1182 VSNTMNGYAR
+1182 STMNGYAR
-1192 THQVIPLNLLADEA
+1192 THQVIPLNLPADEA
-1206 TFLLSGWGKANS
+1206 TFLLSGWGKATS
-1218 VGGTARKHEDG
+1218 VGGTARKHVNG
-1229 DERYFG
+1229 WERYFG

-1271 KRDERVKEIT
+1271 KRDKWVQEIT

-1399 ITGRFRTLAIDANGV
+1399 STRRFRTQAVDVNGVTTGYAYDTGAARLYRTTAANGT
-1414 QTGYTYDDTTLQL
+1414 QQDYRYCTG
-1427 TSVHSAGG
+1427 S
-1435 ATQTYTYQSG
+1435 
-1445 RDRVSQTAIDQT
+1445 DRT
-1457 AALTYR
+1457 ALTYINGVASIR
-1463 YDRAQLTDLIRKA
+1463 YTYDRAQLSDLIRK
-1476 FPQAAD
+1476 
-1482 ADGQNVNPFWQ
+1482 GYLGSTGFWQ
-1493 HYLLGYDAF
+1493 HYLLNYDAF

-1514 AERDGYTAPVTLASY
+1514 AEQTGYSSPVTLASY
-1529 TYEGNVNNGRLAKM
+1529 TYEGNVNNGRLTTM

-1556 AFDRQRTAGYN
+1556 AFDRQRTAAYN

-1607 LIHSRQL
+1607 LIHSRQSTANGAL
-1614 TGGGTLVQLTQHMY
+1614 IQSTQHMY
-1628 DNANRLTSQ
+1628 DAANRMTSQ
-1637 SWQFGGDTFRQS
+1637 SWQFGTGLYRQQYS
-1649 YTYTGQNS
+1649 YTGVKA
-1657 DGKQVDGTIS
+1657 DGTTDSSVDGTIS
-1667 AITTTIPGQSVI
+1667 AITTTIPGQLDV
-1679 TSTYGYND
+1679 TSKYEYND
-1687 LRQLT
+1687 LRQLEKKT
-1692 SKGVTVPDQNGKQTK
+1692 VTVPNQNRGTTT
-1707 VYDRSYTYDRI
+1707 VYTRGYTYAVI
-1718 AEDDGCNWMGTR
+1718 AEDDGCNRMGTR

-1743 SFTYTYD
+1743 GFTYTYD

-1757 IVTAGTNVPKAA
+1757 IVTAGTSVPTAA
-1769 QSKEYGYDAQG
+1769 ASKEYAYDAQG
-1780 QLVSEKNS
+1780 QLATETDGSVSCA
-1788 SKTTFLYAYD
+1788 YAYD
-1798 TAGNIRSITKDGTVT
+1798 TVGNIRSITKDGTVT

-1839 LYEGQSQTSDLPS
+1839 LYEGQTQTSDLPS
-1852 SGNPITYYNGKDYT
+1852 SGNPVTYYNGKDYT

-1893 VRSGKQVYTTSNQR
+1893 VRTSKTVNG
-1907 TTTYTYTTLS
+1907 TTYNYTTLS

-1924 WETRNSDDTVY
+1924 WDGKT
-1935 QAMQSLEFV
+1935 LEFV
-1944 YDDGNQPFAMIYKHG
+1944 YDDGNQPFAMIYNDG
-1959 QTTELYYYVLNAQ
+1959 STSTLYYYVLNAQ

-1981 NGALVA
+1981 NGTLAA

-1994 GNYSVHGADG
+1994 GNYSVHDKDG
-2004 KKTTDATFIGHINPL
+2004 KKNTSASFIGHINPL

-2027 RETRLY
+2027 AETGFY
-2033 YLQSRYYDFANCR
+2033 YLQSRYYDPAICR

-2052 YLSTGQ
+2052 FATTDANGFLSA
-2058 GILGHN
+2058 N
-2064 MFTYCGNNPV
+2064 MFAYCENNPI
-2074 NYCDSSGRFFFTLLG
+2074 NNSDPTGKLLLG
-2089 AVIGAA
+2089 AMLAGAA
-2095 VGYIDAYIAGEDP
+2095 VGVLSEFAGNV
-2108 IKGAIAG
+2108 IC
-2115 GVSGAIAGAGVDI
+2115 
-2128 GAAITIFSG
+2128 
-2137 GAAIGW
+2137 
-2143 GAAVAIGLGAF
+2143 
-2154 GGFVGAGISNDWK
+2154 
-2167 FKKDGESLALQ
+2167 
-2178 YMGATLIGG
+2178 
-2187 MANAISFGL
+2187 
-2196 GPINGEIAKG
+2196 
-2206 TVSQIV
+2206 
-2212 RSIGYEGM
+2212 
-2220 KDFTYNLV
+2220 NLV
-2228 TGGIISLFSTFTNRI
+2228 TGRPLDENLSTLGDYAAAAFSGALSAIPGGGALLAVADVVGSSVIKVGVDSLMNKGGNSAKECVTNFGMGIGAGSTSAITNLRLEKSVPKTISSIKTEARASGVRGTKGYRSFLSKRQIKVGTRNRI
-2243 ISTMLSTPVEPSLPV
+2243 LSGVSGVAIKLLGRLFGR
-2258 ISIS
+2258 

>member
-70 RLRDGAYML
+70 RLRDGGYML

-100 TLQKTGQQYVAQAGD
+100 TLQKTGQQYVAKAGD

-344 KLERI
+344 KLERV

-501 QKLSKETLGEYVTW
+501 QKLSKKTLGEYVTW

-684 HYFSETATNTYEDE
+684 HYFRKTATNTYEDE
-698 DGLSLKIV
+698 DGLGLKIV

-769 RLVQIVMDINS
+769 RLVQIIMDIHGGVN
-780 GNNEKSRTL
+780 

-833 VSYAYN
+833 ASYEYYSSN
-839 GSGGR
+839 GR

-909 RDTADDTVKTCVLD
+909 RDTADDTVMTCVLD

-940 IIGASAAN
+940 IIGTSAAN

-1027 YQEATLQAGTTYT
+1027 YHEAALQAGTTYT

-1054 SNGSVYLAALTAD
+1054 SGGSVYLAALTAD
-1067 QITDLSQACAS
+1067 QIADLSQASRS
-1078 PWKSEQVNYKTDASI
+1078 PWKSERVNYQTDASVS
-1093 NRGWEKISVT
+1093 RGWEKVSVT

-1112 YMAFLQDR
+1112 YMAFLQDK
-1120 ADGTACCDDLLLEES
+1120 ADGTAYCDDLLLEKG

-1149 AWLVNG
+1149 SQLVNG
-1155 KPEGWVPNSY
+1155 KPDFWTANKY
-1165 TISDE
+1165 TITNE
-1170 HPFGQS
+1170 HPTGQPN
-1176 LSKSMR
+1176 SKSMHIG
-1182 VSNTMNGYAR
+1182 STMNGYAR
-1192 THQVIPLNLLADEA
+1192 THQVIPLNLPADEA
-1206 TFLLSGWGKANS
+1206 TFLLSGWGKATS
-1218 VGGTARKHEDG
+1218 VGGTARKHVNG
-1229 DERYFG
+1229 WERYFG

-1271 KRDERVKEIT
+1271 KRDKWVQEIT

-1399 ITGRFRTLAIDANGV
+1399 SSRRFRTQAVDVNGVTTGYAYDTGAARLYRTTAANGT
-1414 QTGYTYDDTTLQL
+1414 QQDYRYCTG
-1427 TSVHSAGG
+1427 S
-1435 ATQTYTYQSG
+1435 
-1445 RDRVSQTAIDQT
+1445 DRT
-1457 AALTYR
+1457 ALTYINGVASIR
-1463 YDRAQLTDLIRKA
+1463 YTYDRAQLSDLIRK
-1476 FPQAAD
+1476 
-1482 ADGQNVNPFWQ
+1482 GYLGSTGFWQ
-1493 HYLLGYDAF
+1493 HYLLNYDAF

-1514 AERDGYTAPVTLASY
+1514 EEQTGYSSPVTLASY
-1529 TYEGNVNNGRLAKM
+1529 SYDGSVNNGRLTTM

-1556 AFDRQRTAGYN
+1556 AFDRQRTAAYN
-1567 DGTTYHYDYSG
+1567 DGTTYHYDYSS
-1578 DNDLARQYVT
+1578 DNDLTRQYVT

-1607 LIHSRQL
+1607 LIHSRQSTANGAL
-1614 TGGGTLVQLTQHMY
+1614 IQSTQHMY
-1628 DNANRLTSQ
+1628 DAANRMTSQ
-1637 SWQFGGDTFRQS
+1637 SWQFGTGLYRQQYS
-1649 YTYTGQNS
+1649 YTGVKA
-1657 DGKQVDGTIS
+1657 DGTTDSSVDGTIS
-1667 AITTTIPGQSVI
+1667 AITTTIPGQLDV
-1679 TSTYGYND
+1679 TSKYEYND
-1687 LRQLT
+1687 LRQLEKKT
-1692 SKGVTVPDQNGKQTK
+1692 VTVPNQNRGTTT
-1707 VYDRSYTYDRI
+1707 VYTRGYTYAVI
-1718 AEDDGCNWMGTR
+1718 AEDDGCNRMGTR

-1743 SFTYTYD
+1743 GFTYTYD
-1750 AAGNISR
+1750 AAGNIQT
-1757 IVTAGTNVPKAA
+1757 VTTGGTNVPAA
-1769 QSKEYGYDAQG
+1769 AASKTYTYDAQG
-1780 QLVSEKNS
+1780 QLATETDGSVSCA
-1788 SKTTFLYAYD
+1788 YAYD
-1798 TAGNIRSITKDGTVT
+1798 TVGNIRSVTTDGAVI

-1824 DLLTSVTANG
+1824 DLLTSVTVGG
-1834 TTKDV
+1834 TTKDI
-1839 LYEGQSQTSDLPS
+1839 LYEGQTQTSDVPS
-1852 SGNPITYYNGKDYT
+1852 SGNPVTYYNGRDYH
-1866 FTWTKGRQLASATVD
+1866 FDWSKGRQLTEAVVGGQTV
-1881 GKQVS
+1881 K
-1886 YTYDMSG
+1886 YAYDMAG
-1893 VRSGKQVYTTSNQR
+1893 VRSSKQVGD
-1907 TTTYTYTTLS
+1907 TTYSYTPLS
-1917 GKVMRQQ
+1917 GKVMRQA
-1924 WETRNSDDTVY
+1924 WGDNN
-1935 QAMQSLEFV
+1935 ALEFV
-1944 YDDGNQPFAMIYKHG
+1944 YDDSSQPFAVIYKHG
-1959 QTTELYYYVLNAQ
+1959 SAAELYYYLVNAQ
-1972 GDVIALLNA
+1972 GDVAAILDSS
-1981 NGALVA
+1981 GTMVA
-1987 SYNYGAW
+1987 FYDYDAW
-1994 GNYSVHGADG
+1994 GNCTVYDSSAKVL
-2004 KKTTDATFIGHINPL
+2004 TDPTSIANINPL

-2027 RETRLY
+2027 AETGFY
-2033 YLQSRYYDFANCR
+2033 YLQSRYYDPAICR

-2052 YLSTGQ
+2052 FATTDANGFLSA
-2058 GILGHN
+2058 N
-2064 MFTYCGNNPV
+2064 MFAYCENNPI
-2074 NYCDSSGRFFFTLLG
+2074 NNSDPTGKLLLG
-2089 AVIGAA
+2089 AMLAGAA
-2095 VGYIDAYIAGEDP
+2095 VGVLSEFAGNV
-2108 IKGAIAG
+2108 IC
-2115 GVSGAIAGAGVDI
+2115 
-2128 GAAITIFSG
+2128 
-2137 GAAIGW
+2137 
-2143 GAAVAIGLGAF
+2143 
-2154 GGFVGAGISNDWK
+2154 
-2167 FKKDGESLALQ
+2167 
-2178 YMGATLIGG
+2178 
-2187 MANAISFGL
+2187 
-2196 GPINGEIAKG
+2196 
-2206 TVSQIV
+2206 
-2212 RSIGYEGM
+2212 
-2220 KDFTYNLV
+2220 NLV
-2228 TGGIISLFSTFTNRI
+2228 TGRPLDENLSTLGDYAAAAFSGALSAIPGGGALLAVADVVGSSVIKVGVDSLMNKGGNSAKECVTNFGMGIGAGSTSAITNLRLEKSVPKTISSIKTEARASGVRGTKGYRSFLSKRQIKVGTRNRI
-2243 ISTMLSTPVEPSLPV
+2243 LSGVSGVAIKLLGRLFGR
-2258 ISIS
+2258 

>member
-70 RLRDGAYML
+70 RLRDGGYML

-170 AVPETADQPQEAEQ
+170 AASETADQLQEAEQ
-184 AEADLQ
+184 TEADQ
-190 RAPAEAAAETDAP
+190 TQEPAEAAAETDAP

-344 KLERI
+344 KLERV

-684 HYFSETATNTYEDE
+684 HYFRKTATNTYEDE

-789 QTVANLTYSGD
+789 QTVADLTYSGD

-909 RDTADDTVKTCVLD
+909 RDTADDTVMTCVLD

-940 IIGASAAN
+940 IIGASAAS
-948 YTDNSG
+948 YTNNSG

-966 AMGISSFN
+966 AMGTVALN
-974 MLSNSG
+974 LLPNAG
-980 LETCTGNAADN
+980 LEQCTNNVSDG
-991 WAQLSFSTS
+991 WVSLPFSQN
-1000 ASAGTQSGNKARLGK
+1000 ASAGIIPESRSRIGY
-1015 ASIKTTA
+1015 ASLKTA
-1022 RGSGM
+1022 ASGSGM
-1027 YQEATLQAGTTYT
+1027 YHEVALQAGTTYT

-1045 NTCDMTAFD
+1045 NTRDITACQ
-1054 SNGSVYLAALTAD
+1054 SGGGGVYLAVLTAA
-1067 QITDLSQACAS
+1067 QRGSLAGVQQS
-1078 PWKSEQVNYKTDASI
+1078 PWKSELVNYNTVPEVDS
-1093 NRGWEKISVT
+1093 GWEEISVT
-1103 FTPETSGTY
+1103 FTPDTSGTY
-1112 YMAFLQDR
+1112 SLAVVQDR
-1120 ADGTACCDDLLLEES
+1120 ADGVAYCDDMQLEAHA
-1135 EAASEINLVQNGRF
+1135 AASNANLVQNGTF
-1149 AWLVNG
+1149 ASGAPDYWTANRYE
-1155 KPEGWVPNSY
+1155 K
-1165 TISDE
+1165 SDE
-1170 HPFGQS
+1170 HPLGVGMGV
-1176 LSKSMR
+1176 SMHAKGSSVGGTR
-1182 VSNTMNGYAR
+1182 TSQVVPINYYAGS
-1192 THQVIPLNLLADEA
+1192 A

-1218 VGGTARKHEDG
+1218 VGGTSPKPEKDG
-1229 DERYFG
+1229 DRYFG
-1235 LVAEIAYTD
+1235 LIAEIRYAN
-1244 GTTENQYV
+1244 GTTEKQYV
-1252 SFNGDYADWQFASG
+1252 SFNDDFTDWQYASG
-1266 VIVPG
+1266 VIIPKQRG
-1271 KRDERVKEIT
+1271 LMIKDIT
-1281 VRCAYD
+1281 VYCAYD
-1287 YNANDAYFTNISLV
+1287 YNANDVYFTNISLV

-1315 PIAATDGSAKTASEF
+1315 PIAATDGNAKTASEF

-1373 TSGSPTTSM
+1373 TSGSATTSM
-1382 TRKGYSGDYLKS
+1382 TCKGYSGDYLKS
-1394 QNVYD
+1394 QNIYD
-1399 ITGRFRTLAIDANGV
+1399 NTGRFRAASEDANGV
-1414 QTGYTYDDTTLQL
+1414 MTQYGYD
-1427 TSVHSAGG
+1427 AG
-1435 ATQTYTYQSG
+1435 
-1445 RDRVSQTAIDQT
+1445 TAHLLSTT
-1457 AALTYR
+1457 AANGTQQGYR
-1463 YDRAQLTDLIRKA
+1463 YYAGSDRTAFTYIDGKASMEYVYTQGQISDLIRKA
-1476 FPQAAD
+1476 YL
-1482 ADGQNVNPFWQ
+1482 GTTGFWQ
-1493 HYLLGYDAF
+1493 HYLLGYDVF

-1514 AERDGYTAPVTLASY
+1514 AEREGYTAPVTLASY
-1529 TYEGNVNNGRLAKM
+1529 TYEGNVNNGRLAM
-1543 TYGNGDSVSYTYD
+1543 MAYGNGDSVSYTYD
-1556 AFDRQRTAGYN
+1556 AFDRQRTAAYN
-1567 DGTTYHYDYSG
+1567 DGTTYHYDYSS
-1578 DNDLARQYVT
+1578 DNALTRQYAT
-1588 DGSGAVTEQYSYQ
+1588 DGSGITEQYSYQ

-1607 LIHSRQL
+1607 LIHSRQSTADGAL
-1614 TGGGTLVQLTQHMY
+1614 IQVTQHMY

-1637 SWQFGGDTFRQS
+1637 SWQFGTGLYHQQYS
-1649 YTYTGQNS
+1649 YTGVKA
-1657 DGKQVDGTIS
+1657 DGATDGSVDGTIS
-1667 AITTTIPGQSVI
+1667 AITTTVPGRSAI
-1679 TSTYGYND
+1679 TSTYGYNT

-1692 SKGVTVPDQNGKQTK
+1692 SKTVKQGDTGVYT
-1707 VYDRSYTYDRI
+1707 RSYAYDRI
-1718 AEDDGCNWMGTR
+1718 AVDSGNRMGTR

-1750 AAGNISR
+1750 EAGNISR
-1757 IVTAGTNVPKAA
+1757 IVTAGTSVPKAA
-1769 QSKEYGYDAQG
+1769 QLKEYGYDAQG
-1780 QLVSEKNS
+1780 QLVSEKNGS
-1788 SKTTFLYAYD
+1788 GTTFGYAYD

-1824 DLLTSVTANG
+1824 DLLTSVTSGG
-1834 TTKDV
+1834 TTKDI
-1839 LYEGQSQTSDLPS
+1839 LYEGQTQTSDLPS
-1852 SGNPITYYNGKDYT
+1852 SGNPVTYYNGKDYT

-1893 VRSGKQVYTTSNQR
+1893 VRTSKTVNG
-1907 TTTYTYTTLS
+1907 TTYNYMTLS

-1924 WETRNSDDTVY
+1924 WGNK
-1935 QAMQSLEFV
+1935 SLEFI
-1944 YDDGNQPFAMIYKHG
+1944 YDDGNQPFAMIYNDG
-1959 QTTELYYYVLNAQ
+1959 STSTLYYYVLNAQ

-1981 NGALVA
+1981 NGTLAA

-2052 YLSTGQ
+2052 FATTDANGFLSANMFAYCENNPIMRVDPDGSSPLSLVINTLVGAGVAAASAAINANIAGSPISTGDL
-2058 GILGHN
+2058 IK
-2064 MFTYCGNNPV
+2064 
-2074 NYCDSSGRFFFTLLG
+2074 
-2089 AVIGAA
+2089 AAA
-2095 VGYIDAYIAGEDP
+2095 VGAVSGFLSSLNPVAKVAAAAAAVSGLATFGMSMLTGSSAGE
-2108 IKGAIAG
+2108 
-2115 GVSGAIAGAGVDI
+2115 
-2128 GAAITIFSG
+2128 AALS
-2137 GAAIGW
+2137 
-2143 GAAVAIGLGAF
+2143 AAVAATSTYVSTKLGASAF
-2154 GGFVGAGISNDWK
+2154 GAATGKSVDAGK
-2167 FKKDGESLALQ
+2167 
-2178 YMGATLIGG
+2178 
-2187 MANAISFGL
+2187 
-2196 GPINGEIAKG
+2196 
-2206 TVSQIV
+2206 
-2212 RSIGYEGM
+2212 
-2220 KDFTYNLV
+2220 
-2228 TGGIISLFSTFTNRI
+2228 GIIGFYASASMEGLASGGRATRQISKSTKRKQGRTRTTRRQSFFSWYRNAFRKYRLAW
-2243 ISTMLSTPVEPSLPV
+2243 SRR
-2258 ISIS
+2258 